1 MRGLATS
8 YLVNF
13 SETMWRWG
21 QWPNHIIIHLQV
33 SELLYSFRT
42 KKTTLSSLLSLG
54 ECFLEDLNDPR
65 ILYPKVPRKLKQLIE
80 ESYIQAAV
88 ALQSG
93 TDRDD
98 YRAVPRE
105 GEEHPGKARGVRHVV
120 YVLGGDLLLQE
131 VAVRDLGVARGHWE
145 LRSED
150 GQG

>member
-54 ECFLEDLNDPR
+54 ECFLEDLNDLR
-65 ILYPKVPRKLKQLIE
+65 IIYPKVPRKLKQLIE
-80 ESYIQAAV
+80 ESYK
-88 ALQSG
+88 LLW
-93 TDRDD
+93 
-98 YRAVPRE
+98 AVPRE

-131 VAVRDLGVARGHWE
+131 AAVRDLGVARGHWE